1 MCVNHCFRVAPK
13 CWLKKSFL
21 EYFFFISCIFSFF
34 LFLTEKDV
42 KTPKKTPVEE
52 NRDKKHQFYPLKA
65 TKYTTKTKLVNNF
78 DQQMM
83 CESPVLWSKY
93 MTKNKAGK
101 AVCDKRIF

>member
-1 MCVNHCFRVAPK
+1 MRRYSQNILHWRR
-13 CWLKKSFL
+13 
-21 EYFFFISCIFSFF
+21 
-34 LFLTEKDV
+34 TE
-42 KTPKKTPVEE
+42 
-52 NRDKKHQFYPLKA
+52 KKHQFYPLEA

-101 AVCDKRIF
+101 AVCDKNNKK